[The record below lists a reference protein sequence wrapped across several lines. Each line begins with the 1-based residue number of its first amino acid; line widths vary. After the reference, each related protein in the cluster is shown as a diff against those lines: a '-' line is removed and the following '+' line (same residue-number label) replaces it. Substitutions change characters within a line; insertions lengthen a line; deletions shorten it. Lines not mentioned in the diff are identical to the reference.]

1 MKKVLIDH
9 LQVASNRQRR
19 EFEPDSIME
28 LTESIMSKGLL
39 HPIVVREGLDGQLIL
54 VAGERRI
61 KALVNLWQLGGT
73 LRCDGETFL
82 EGELPYVTLGELD
95 TITAKEAELEENVRR
110 IDLTWQERAQA
121 RADLKE
127 LRTSQAIAA
136 GKPIPTGTD
145 LSLELFG
152 EIHGNSQRRLY
163 KELIVSQHLDN
174 PDVATAKTVDEA
186 VKILKRAETSKKNI
200 ELAERVGRTFTS
212 AVHRIELGD
221 SLNLMLG
228 LPDES
233 FDVILTDPPYGM
245 GADEF
250 GDSGGRTPGAHGYVD
265 SYQNWLDLIPTLAAQ
280 AFRVA
285 KPQAHIY
292 IFCDIDRFPE
302 LKAFMQ
308 NIGWR
313 VHRTPIIWHKPNGMR
328 MPWPEHGPQ
337 RKYELILYAV
347 KGNRM
352 VTKIAPDVITI
363 SSDENLGHAA
373 QKPVGLFSDLLR
385 RSVIPGNTILDP
397 FCGTGPIFPA
407 AHELKCMATGFE
419 GDSAY
424 YGIAVKRVGD
434 LK

>member
-1 MKKVLIDH
+1 
-9 LQVASNRQRR
+9 
-19 EFEPDSIME
+19 ME

-39 HPIVVREGLDGQLIL
+39 HPIVVREGLEGQLIL

-73 LRCDGETFL
+73 LRCDGEAFY

-95 TITAKEAELEENVRR
+95 VITAREAELEENIRR

-152 EIHGNSQRRLY
+152 EIHGNSQERLR

-186 VKILKRAETSKKNI
+186 VKILKRAETAKKNI

-212 AVHRIELGD
+212 AVHRVGLGD
-221 SLNLMLG
+221 SLVLMKE
-228 LPDES
+228 LPSET

-250 GDSGGRTPGAHGYVD
+250 GDSGGRTPGAHGYKDDYEGFSQILKVC
-265 SYQNWLDLIPTLAAQ
+265 STEF
-280 AFRVA
+280 FRTA
-285 KPQAHIY
+285 KPQAHLY
-292 IFCDIDRFPE
+292 WFCDIDRFHE
-302 LKAFMQ
+302 ARETFLAA
-308 NIGWR
+308 GWR

-352 VTKIAPDVITI
+352 VTKIASDVITI

-373 QKPVGLFSDLLR
+373 QKPVGLFLDLLR
-385 RSVIPGNTILDP
+385 RSVLPGNTILDP

-419 GDSAY
+419 LDSAS
-424 YGIAVKRVGD
+424 YGIAVKRIGD

>member
-1 MKKVLIDH
+1 MKKVLITD
-9 LQVASNRQRR
+9 LLISPTRQRR
-19 EFEPDSIME
+19 EFEPNSIME

-39 HPIVVREGLDGQLIL
+39 HPIVVREGLGSELLL

-61 KALVNLWQLGGT
+61 KAMINLWQLGGT

-110 IDLTWQERAQA
+110 IDLTWQERVQA

-127 LRTSQAIAA
+127 LRTSQAMAV
-136 GKPIPTGTD
+136 GKPAPTTAD

-152 EIHGNSQRRLY
+152 EIHGNSQERLR
-163 KELIVSQHLDN
+163 KELIVSQHLNN
-174 PDVATAKTVDEA
+174 PDVAAAKTVDEA

-212 AVHRIELGD
+212 AVHRVGLGD
-221 SLNLMLG
+221 SLVLMKE
-228 LPDES
+228 LPSET

-265 SYQNWLDLIPTLAAQ
+265 SYQNWLDLIPTMAAQ

-292 IFCDIDRFPE
+292 VFCDIDRFPE

-308 NIGWR
+308 NMGWR

-363 SSDENLGHAA
+363 SADENLGHAA

-419 GDSAY
+419 LDSAS
-424 YGIAVKRVGD
+424 YGIAVKRINE
-434 LK
+434 LP